1 MNSALTRP
9 SSNWALFLAAIL
21 SPAALAQ
28 PGRSFTPSIKGG
40 HPSVI
45 QSARLLVKPISMIG
59 LGRTDQQEEPS
70 SPQHALSIARLAP
83 FSPRAIGPLDLYV
96 IETSLSTLES
106 TRASLIATGDYEYVE
121 RDEFVLPVGA
131 AASSMGDP
139 LAPNEWH
146 LAKIRAD
153 QAWGTTNGTTSI
165 IVAALD
171 TGVDQTHPELTAN
184 LISGYNA
191 VDRIAQSAGGHVNDV
206 NGHGTTTAGV
216 IAAAGDNGIGV
227 AGICWHVPF
236 MPIRVSNSAGGGAFM
251 SDIIAG
257 GIWAIQHGA
266 KVLYAPYAGVQ
277 SPGSQTLGQWAKLN
291 NALLVWS
298 ADNAGMQYSAFEWP
312 DVLIVAGTDSNDH
325 LASFS
330 NYGQAID
337 LAAPAKDIY
346 TTTRGGTYA
355 MVSGNSYASPIV
367 AGVIALAWGLDP
379 SLSASRMQEI
389 LLDSCDSLD
398 NAGRFGAGRVNAA
411 RTVRGNSRA
420 DFNRDGTIDLFDA
433 DEFIVAFESHDPS
446 SDIDMDGQ
454 LDFFDY
460 DAFMALFEDSAP
472 I

>member
-1 MNSALTRP
+1 MNSAHNRP

-28 PGRSFTPSIKGG
+28 PDRSFTPSIKGG
-40 HPSVI
+40 QLPVV
-45 QSARLLVKPISMIG
+45 QSARLLVKPISING
-59 LGRTDQQEEPS
+59 LGRSVEEDGPS
-70 SPQHALSIARLAP
+70 SPQHDLSVARLAP

-96 IETSLSTLES
+96 IETSLDTFES
-106 TRASLIATGDYEYVE
+106 TRASLMATGDYEYVE
-121 RDEFVLPVGA
+121 RDEFVLPVGSS
-131 AASSMGDP
+131 ASSFGDP
-139 LAPNEWH
+139 LAPSEWH

-153 QAWGTTNGTTSI
+153 QAWGTTTGNSSI

-171 TGVDQTHPELTAN
+171 TGVDQSHPDLAGN

-191 VDRIAQSAGGHVNDV
+191 VNRLAQSAGGQVSDV

-216 IAAAGDNGIGV
+216 LAARGNNGVGV
-227 AGICWHVPF
+227 AGICWQLRL

-251 SDIIAG
+251 SDIIDG
-257 GIWAIQHGA
+257 GIWAIQRGA

-277 SPGSQTLGQWAKLN
+277 SPGSQTLGQWAKFN

-298 ADNAGMQYSAFEWP
+298 ADNAAMQYSGFDWP
-312 DVLIVAGTDSNDH
+312 DVLIVAGTDSNDN

-330 NYGQAID
+330 NFGQAID
-337 LAAPAKDIY
+337 LSAPAKDIY

-355 MVSGNSYASPIV
+355 MVSGNSYAAPMV

-379 SLSASRMQEI
+379 SLSAWRMQEI
-389 LLDSCDSLD
+389 LLGACDDL
-398 NAGRFGAGRVNAA
+398 NNTPRFGAGRLNAA
-411 RTVRGNSRA
+411 RTVRGTSRA

-433 DEFIVAFESHDPS
+433 DEFLVAFESNDQS

-460 DAFMALFEDSAP
+460 DAFMTLFQDTTP